1 MEITDRCVPSS
12 QIIFRSMG
20 SVSLR
25 LCSLLQVSDAFGIGS
40 SVRSVIIVMALVMK
54 EVNLPHS
61 LSLFLLLKDTQIPTK
76 ITLQRCLP

>member
-1 MEITDRCVPSS
+1 
-12 QIIFRSMG
+12 MG

-54 EVNLPHS
+54 ES
-61 LSLFLLLKDTQIPTK
+61 FLVSPAEGHTNTYKDNSTK
-76 ITLQRCLP
+76 MSPIRSIAMSMQNIQYICNPFFVC